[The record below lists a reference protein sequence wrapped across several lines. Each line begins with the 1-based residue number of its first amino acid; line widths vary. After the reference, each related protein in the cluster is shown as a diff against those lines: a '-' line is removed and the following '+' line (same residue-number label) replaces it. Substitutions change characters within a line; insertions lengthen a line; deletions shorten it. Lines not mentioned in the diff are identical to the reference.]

1 MQPLEPSEI
10 RSSFRN
16 CSKDVATRLPLPV
29 APSTTVWESLDYL
42 GWSDPGAPNAAYL
55 VAPWRGE
62 TVGLVLRLSTDGPA
76 TRRQNMCSLCTTVHS
91 GTDVALMVA
100 ARPGAA
106 GRNGNTVGT
115 YLCRDLDCSLYAR
128 RRKKPARLQP
138 AETLSEERRVERLQG
153 NLDQFIRRVLTP

>member
-1 MQPLEPSEI
+1 MQALDSSEI

-16 CSKDVATRLPLPV
+16 CSKGVATRLPLPGTL
-29 APSTTVWESLDYL
+29 PSTAWGSLDYL

-55 VAPWRGE
+55 VAPWRGG
-62 TVGLVLRLSTDGPA
+62 TVGLVLRLSSDGPA
-76 TRRQNMCSLCTTVHS
+76 TRRENMCSLCTTVHS

-115 YLCRDLDCSLYAR
+115 YLCRDLGCSLYAR
-128 RRKKPARLQP
+128 RLKKPARVQP
-138 AETLSEERRVERLQG
+138 AETLSEERRVARLQE